1 MRRDRICHDRSERV
15 FAAPEKSREPLG
27 KCVNTAIRSAP
38 SCKSPDCRMVVD
50 CLSIQ
55 GSAAAARKQERRL
68 GGSVGAK
75 MQSGALNSG
84 GGGGGGMTPKEL
96 SDNDDLATS
105 LVLDPYLGFTTHK
118 MNIRYR
124 PPKANKEELRKIIC
138 EFIQTQNY
146 EKAYKKLMGGDWGA
160 RLPHTKSKQ
169 QQINLEKHIYRY
181 LRVFDKE
188 SGFAIEP
195 CYRYSLE
202 GQKGA
207 KICAT
212 RKWLKHEKISC
223 LVGCIAELSEKE
235 EAALLHPGKNDFSV
249 MYSCRKN
256 CAQLWLGPAAYINH
270 DCRANCK
277 FVATGR
283 DTACVK
289 VLRNIEIG
297 EEITCFYAEDFFGD
311 GNCYC
316 ECETCERRGTG
327 AYASQ
332 KPGEE
337 LSSGYR
343 LRETDNR
350 INRTKHRQQP
360 LGRNKQQA
368 DGALTEK
375 NAVLVDNAAIAPQ
388 SLSMKELRRKGL
400 TKYDAELLIAQ
411 GCRFSDIAQQQ
422 PSINNGENVL
432 QTSRPHPYTSTNS
445 VSRNLRNK
453 VQNNK
458 CENNS
463 NERNVKTGQSLRA
476 SRLQKRTESK
486 KTKNNEKNESNCLDV
501 SVQKS
506 SAMVEADDHKEEL
519 DRTIADKETVYSRV
533 PKHHVH
539 NTSSPNFEPDL
550 RDSLSNASKQLTPSV
565 FQKECSVRLIVGDT
579 VQPKSENVEEKGI
592 PKLAVEVDP
601 NIISNIDTFSYK
613 KRHYSTNS
621 CDSVQVSSTS
631 LPHVDHLSATNNH
644 EPAIQNANTSNSYC
658 CTLSDTKNTNEKSNL
673 CETPEKISNNSNHK
687 LTKCSKS
694 VLVDD
699 LKEDSN
705 VVYNEFSQEL
715 NCYNSPI
722 YRKMSRNTDFRESS
736 RTTHISR
743 EIIRSDNECNKMDT
757 ASIVIVDK
765 CDTVNKK
772 VEDLVSDS
780 TNTSVTVGFCELD
793 TVKDTADTK
802 SNYESVQMSC
812 NAVLDHTN
820 ELDPKG
826 NIYFKN
832 IKSKADTKP
841 EDCEMPEVSTTDS
854 ESKLVMAKE
863 INMNLSSMEGNDCN
877 TNVNNTNSEDSRSFT
892 LKRSTHQQKEISDAP
907 VKPRKSQK
915 STKRSPKSRFGDIVA
930 AAQYRAEDSAN
941 TIISKNCTKAEKEKS
956 RLTRSQRRDQQRPQT
971 SEIGVADDDSGIQGD
986 IYEFSEKESNLEDI
1000 GIPSIIRR
1008 SKCENRHIPAVSSH
1022 LQEVQCNNEYNK
1034 TDPPILMPEEPWP
1047 PSSSLS
1053 HSTET
1058 DVSSQS
1064 RENSVD
1070 VDESLKRLTSCNNGS
1085 IEKRSTLSECQWQ
1098 TDNSNCRVCPATPE
1112 RTGGRLKLTL
1122 RMKRSPVLDDIV
1134 ESGTS
1139 LSEDSYEPEYEV
1151 LRVEGVERSKRR
1163 KKHKTRDRERR
1174 HKKRELNL
1182 DPPPPPMKRLRLI
1195 FGNETHTIDLPHS

>member
-1 MRRDRICHDRSERV
+1 
-15 FAAPEKSREPLG
+15 
-27 KCVNTAIRSAP
+27 
-38 SCKSPDCRMVVD
+38 MVVD

-55 GSAAAARKQERRL
+55 GSAAAVRKQERRL

-75 MQSGALNSG
+75 MQSNALNSG
-84 GGGGGGMTPKEL
+84 NGGGGGMTPKEL

-124 PPKANKEELRKIIC
+124 PPKANKEDLRKIIC

-146 EKAYKKLMGGDWGA
+146 DKAYKKLIGGDWGA

-181 LRVFDKE
+181 LRVFDKD

-289 VLRNIEIG
+289 VLRDIEIG

-327 AYASQ
+327 AFASQ

-388 SLSMKELRRKGL
+388 SLSIKELRRKGL

-432 QTSRPHPYTSTNS
+432 QTSRPHPYANTNS
-445 VSRNLRNK
+445 VTRNLRNK
-453 VQNNK
+453 VQHNK

-486 KTKNNEKNESNCLDV
+486 RSKNNEKSESTCLDV
-501 SVQKS
+501 SIDKT
-506 SAMVEADDHKEEL
+506 SAALESDDHKEKL
-519 DRTIADKETVYSRV
+519 DRTIADKETVFSRV
-533 PKHHVH
+533 PKHHIH
-539 NTSSPNFEPDL
+539 NISSSSPNFEPNL
-550 RDSLSNASKQLTPSV
+550 QDSIHNASKELTSSA
-565 FQKECSVRLIVGDT
+565 FQKECSLRLIVGNSRHTNND
-579 VQPKSENVEEKGI
+579 NIEEKGI

-601 NIISNIDTFSYK
+601 DILSNIDTFSYK

-621 CDSVQVSSTS
+621 CDSVQISSTS
-631 LPHVDHLSATNNH
+631 LPHHVDHLSATNYH
-644 EPAIQNANTSNSYC
+644 EPGIQNINNTSNSFC
-658 CTLSDTKNTNEKSNL
+658 CTLPNMQNVNEKGNL
-673 CETPEKISNNSNHK
+673 CETPEKISNNCINK

-699 LKEDSN
+699 VKNDSN
-705 VVYNEFSQEL
+705 VVYNEFSQEI
-715 NCYNSPI
+715 NCYNSPM
-722 YRKMSRNTDFRESS
+722 YRKISRNTDFCGSNRISS
-736 RTTHISR
+736 ISC
-743 EIIRSDNECNKMDT
+743 EIRSDDECRKMDT
-757 ASIVIVDK
+757 ASIIIVDK
-765 CDTVNKK
+765 CDRVKEK
-772 VEDLVSDS
+772 VENIVSDP
-780 TNTSVTVGFCELD
+780 TNTNSVTVGFCELD
-793 TVKDTADTK
+793 TVKDTANIK
-802 SNYESVQMSC
+802 SESVESVQMSC
-812 NAVLDHTN
+812 NEILDHTN
-820 ELDPKG
+820 ELDPKD
-826 NIYFKN
+826 NMYFKN
-832 IKSKADTKP
+832 IQSKVDIKP
-841 EDCEMPEVSTTDS
+841 EDCEIPEVSTTDT
-854 ESKLVMAKE
+854 ESKILMAKE
-863 INMNLSSMEGNDCN
+863 ISTNLSRIDENDCN
-877 TNVNNTNSEDSRSFT
+877 TSVNDTNSEDSCSFT
-892 LKRSTHQQKEISDAP
+892 MKRSTYQQKEVMDVPLKS
-907 VKPRKSQK
+907 RKNQK
-915 STKRSPKSRFGDIVA
+915 STKRCSKSRFNEIITGV
-930 AAQYRAEDSAN
+930 QCHTENSAN
-941 TIISKNCTKAEKEKS
+941 GMVTKNYAKTEKEKS
-956 RLTRSQRRDQQRPQT
+956 RLTRSQRRDQQRPQA

-1000 GIPSIIRR
+1000 GIPSIMRR
-1008 SKCENRHIPAVSSH
+1008 SKCESRYMSGVSSH
-1022 LQEVQCNNEYNK
+1022 LEEVQCNNEYNK
-1034 TDPPILMPEEPWP
+1034 TDPPILIPEEPWP
-1047 PSSSLS
+1047 PSSNLS

-1058 DVSSQS
+1058 DISSQS

-1070 VDESLKRLTSCNNGS
+1070 VGESLKRWTVCNDGR
-1085 IEKRSTLSECQWQ
+1085 IEKRSTLSEYQWQ
-1098 TDNSNCRVCPATPE
+1098 NDNSNYRICPTTPE

-1134 ESGTS
+1134 ESGNS

-1174 HKKRELNL
+1174 HKKRELSL
-1182 DPPPPPMKRLRLI
+1182 DSLPHSAKKIRLI
-1195 FGNETHTIDLPHS
+1195 LGNETHTINLP